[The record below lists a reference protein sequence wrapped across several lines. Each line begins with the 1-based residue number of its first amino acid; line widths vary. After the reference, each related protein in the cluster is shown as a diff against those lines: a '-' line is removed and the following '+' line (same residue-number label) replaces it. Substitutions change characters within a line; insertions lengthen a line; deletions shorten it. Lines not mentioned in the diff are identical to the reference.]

1 MERTGRIQQMR
12 FDNGSNFVGA
22 VKELR
27 KSVQCMSRSKINEYL
42 QMDGVDWITW
52 ITNTAS
58 HVGGVLEKQIRTSR
72 GTVNALN
79 KTHEKRLDN
88 KSLHTL
94 FVEVEA
100 VVN

>member
-1 MERTGRIQQMR
+1 MR

-42 QMDGVDWITW
+42 Q
-52 ITNTAS
+52 
-58 HVGGVLEKQIRTSR
+58 IRTSR
-72 GTVNALN
+72 GTMNALN